1 MAFVEN
7 EGVRIYWTEQ
17 GSGEPLLMIMGL
29 GYSHDMWNR
38 AAPVLAERYR
48 IIMFDNRGVG
58 RSDVPPG
65 PYPIATMAAD
75 ARAVL
80 DGAGIDR
87 AHVFGVSMGGMI
99 AQEFALN
106 YPERVGALVLGC
118 TTCGGPQA
126 TPAAPDVLV
135 ALLARATMPAEDA
148 IRVMIPFIYD
158 DATPRERIEEDLDIR
173 RRVLPTAAA
182 YLAQVQGI
190 MAWESYSRLSQID
203 RPTLVIHGETDKLV
217 PPENGRLIAAT
228 IPGAQLVMLPR
239 ASHIYVTD
247 QPEASLDATLAFLR
261 DHPLT

>member
-17 GSGEPLLMIMGL
+17 GKGEPLLMIMGL

-118 TTCGGPQA
+118 TACGGPQA
-126 TPAAPDVLV
+126 TPAGPEVLV

-182 YLAQVQGI
+182 YMAQVQGI
-190 MAWESYSRLSQID
+190 M
-203 RPTLVIHGETDKLV
+203 
-217 PPENGRLIAAT
+217 
-228 IPGAQLVMLPR
+228 
-239 ASHIYVTD
+239 
-247 QPEASLDATLAFLR
+247 
-261 DHPLT
+261 